1 MRYPVYIHSDGAGFG
16 VTIPDVPGCFTAG
29 DTADEALANVQE
41 AVEAHLIDEP
51 EIPAPSPL
59 SRWLNDPEFSGGA
72 WALAEVD
79 VERLRAKSVRVN
91 ITLPE
96 RVLNDIDAAARARDT
111 SRSGLIAQAA
121 RELIARDKRRRPA

>member
-1 MRYPVYIHSDGAGFG
+1 MRYPVYIHIDTAGFG

-41 AVEAHLIDEP
+41 AVEAHLADEP

-59 SRWLNDPEFSGGA
+59 SRWLNDPEFYGGG

-96 RVLNDIDAAARARDT
+96 RVLDDIDAAARARDT

-121 RELIARDKRRRPA
+121 RELIARDKRRRSG